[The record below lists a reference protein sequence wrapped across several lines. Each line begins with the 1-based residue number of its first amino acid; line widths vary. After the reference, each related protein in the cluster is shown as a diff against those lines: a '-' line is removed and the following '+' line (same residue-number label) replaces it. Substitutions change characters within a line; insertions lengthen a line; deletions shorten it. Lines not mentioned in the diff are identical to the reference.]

1 MLLCFEGT
9 KPTTKY
15 VRLGVRGNN
24 LVDTLIVRLARV
36 QKGIDLAQFACS
48 LKMSNRDL
56 TFADEVRDL
65 EITVGEKELL
75 VGYVAK
81 SKVTVQGSVDMQL
94 SFEKVNAETENDVPV
109 WQTQIFNVAFDERLD
124 INEPIENEYP
134 DVLGDMEKRIAALED
149 RQARVEEYDDH
160 FAFPNVGR
168 PATLYIDKKNNKTYR
183 YDTAS
188 GHYYIVG
195 SDYEEIAIIN
205 ANGGA
210 ING

>member
-1 MLLCFEGT
+1 MLLCFDGV
-9 KPTTKY
+9 KPNTKY
-15 VRLGVRGNN
+15 IRLGVRGNN
-24 LVDTLIVRLARV
+24 LVDTLVMRLARV
-36 QKGIDLAQFACS
+36 QNGIDLAQFACS
-48 LKMSNRDL
+48 LKMVNRDL
-56 TFADEVRDL
+56 TFADEVRELDV
-65 EITVGEKELL
+65 TVGEKEMLI
-75 VGYVAK
+75 GYVAK

-149 RQARVEEYDDH
+149 RQARVEEYNDH
-160 FAFPNVGR
+160 FDFPNVGR

-205 ANGGA
+205 ANGGSS
-210 ING
+210 NG

>member
-1 MLLCFEGT
+1 MVICFSGVMP
-9 KPTTKY
+9 KTKY

-24 LVDTLIVRLARV
+24 LVDTLILRLDRV
-36 QKGIDLAQFACS
+36 QNGIDLAQFACS

-65 EITVGEKELL
+65 DIIVEEKELFIS
-75 VGYVAK
+75 YIAK

-94 SFEKVNAETENDVPV
+94 SFEKVNAETEDDVPV
-109 WQTQIFNVAFDERLD
+109 WQTQIFNVSFDEQID

-160 FAFPNVGR
+160 FSFPNVGR
-168 PATLYIDKKNNKTYR
+168 PATIYIDKKNNKTYR
-183 YDTAS
+183 YDTKN

-205 ANGGA
+205 ANGGM
-210 ING
+210 